1 MGPHLMDV
9 VVEGKRYRTATLV
22 EVEVAAIAVHRLVG
36 RAQVMS
42 IGEGM
47 LRFAGEA
54 MRLRPE
60 MLAVPEVRRVAAP
73 GHGRPW
79 GLCGRCRSR

>member
-1 MGPHLMDV
+1 MDV

-36 RAQVMS
+36 RAQVVS

-54 MRLRPE
+54 M
-60 MLAVPEVRRVAAP
+60 
-73 GHGRPW
+73 
-79 GLCGRCRSR
+79 